1 MRMTR
6 DGIGVTTEHVFEIGL
21 ALPGVQ
27 RRDSGEYVSL
37 RVSDKGFA
45 YFSPDGARFQVKATR
60 DEQEAWVAENPATYS
75 KSWASGR
82 FGWIDVLLA
91 RTRPDEVAELV
102 TEAWRLTAPAR
113 LTKLLG

>member
-6 DGIGVTTEHVFEIGL
+6 DGIGVTAEQVFEIGL

-91 RTRPDEVAELV
+91 RTRHDEVAELV
-102 TEAWRLTAPAR
+102 TEAWRLTAPVR